1 MSTITI
7 RLSEEQKKAI
17 KGFSI
22 LKNKSISSVVLEAIL
37 NKIEDEEDYELALM
51 AEKDSTRDFKE
62 LLKECDIDYDG
73 GYRGPKRLIYSN
85 DGLVFYTEDHYK
97 TFEQLY

>member
-1 MSTITI
+1 MLQCNIIFKEVIFMSTI

-62 LLKECDIDYDG
+62 LLKECDIDYDS
-73 GYRGPKRLIYSN
+73 L
-85 DGLVFYTEDHYK
+85 
-97 TFEQLY
+97 

>member
-1 MSTITI
+1 MLQCNIRFKEVIFMSTI

-37 NKIEDEEDYELALM
+37 NEDLIASYSLIP
-51 AEKDSTRDFKE
+51 
-62 LLKECDIDYDG
+62 LLKDKQKDALQGIIVCT
-73 GYRGPKRLIYSN
+73 R
-85 DGLVFYTEDHYK
+85 
-97 TFEQLY
+97 

>member
-1 MSTITI
+1 MLQCNIRFKEVIFMSTI

-37 NKIEDEEDYELALM
+37 NEDLIASYSLIP
-51 AEKDSTRDFKE
+51 
-62 LLKECDIDYDG
+62 LLKDKQKDALQGIIICT
-73 GYRGPKRLIYSN
+73 R
-85 DGLVFYTEDHYK
+85 
-97 TFEQLY
+97 

>member
-1 MSTITI
+1 MSTI

-37 NKIEDEEDYELALM
+37 NEDLIASYSLIP
-51 AEKDSTRDFKE
+51 
-62 LLKECDIDYDG
+62 LLKDKQKDALQGIIICT
-73 GYRGPKRLIYSN
+73 R
-85 DGLVFYTEDHYK
+85 
-97 TFEQLY
+97 

>member
-1 MSTITI
+1 MLQCNVIFKEVIFMSTI

-62 LLKECDIDYDG
+62 LLKECDIDYDS
-73 GYRGPKRLIYSN
+73 L
-85 DGLVFYTEDHYK
+85 
-97 TFEQLY
+97 

>member
-1 MSTITI
+1 MSTI

-51 AEKDSTRDFKE
+51 AEKDNTKDFRE
-62 LLKECDIDYDG
+62 LLKECDIDYDSLQICN
-73 GYRGPKRLIYSN
+73 YN
-85 DGLVFYTEDHYK
+85 NF
-97 TFEQLY
+97 

>member
-22 LKNKSISSVVLEAIL
+22 LKNKSISSVVL
-37 NKIEDEEDYELALM
+37 DEEDYELALM

-62 LLKECDIDYDG
+62 LLKECDIDYDS
-73 GYRGPKRLIYSN
+73 L
-85 DGLVFYTEDHYK
+85 
-97 TFEQLY
+97 

>member
-1 MSTITI
+1 MLQCNIRFKEVIFMSTI

-37 NKIEDEEDYELALM
+37 NEDLIASYSLIP
-51 AEKDSTRDFKE
+51 
-62 LLKECDIDYDG
+62 LLKDKQKDALQGIIICT
-73 GYRGPKRLIYSN
+73 RW
-85 DGLVFYTEDHYK
+85 
-97 TFEQLY
+97 

>member
-7 RLSEEQKKAI
+7 RLSEEQKAI

-62 LLKECDIDYDG
+62 LLKECDIDYDS
-73 GYRGPKRLIYSN
+73 L
-85 DGLVFYTEDHYK
+85 
-97 TFEQLY
+97 

>member
-1 MSTITI
+1 MSTI

-37 NKIEDEEDYELALM
+37 NEDLIASYSLIP
-51 AEKDSTRDFKE
+51 
-62 LLKECDIDYDG
+62 LLKDKQKDALQGIIICT
-73 GYRGPKRLIYSN
+73 RLFI
-85 DGLVFYTEDHYK
+85 LE
-97 TFEQLY
+97 